1 MITIALYGNLR
12 KYGRRFDL
20 HVGTAAEALRLLMVQ
35 LEGFRQDLERG
46 SFQVRFKKSDLSEEN
61 LKEGLHEQT
70 EGVLHI
76 VPRVQGAGKNIG
88 AIVNIVIGIVLVIA
102 SWPSGGAAGWSYMA
116 AAGVLGGAAMVLG
129 GVSQLL
135 TKAPSLDNLQD
146 GADASKNSNFSN
158 LQNTIGQGTVVPVA
172 YGRVRIGSKVI
183 SQGLETRGT
192 LLKQNKEIKV
202 TGAGRVGRVNNDF
215 IEEVGGEQVPSTPA
229 IAAADL
235 IIKKIYVPGVASVA
249 PNGVPYN
256 TDFNND
262 SVRARNYIAKIKEV

>member
-61 LKEGLHEQT
+61 LKEGLHEQA

-76 VPRVQGAGKNIG
+76 VPRVQGAGKNFG
-88 AIVNIVIGIVLVIA
+88 AIVNIVIGIVLVIV
-102 SWPSGGAAGWSYMA
+102 SWPSGGAAGWSYMT
-116 AAGVLGGAAMVLG
+116 AAGVLSGAAMVIG
-129 GVSQLL
+129 GVAQLL
-135 TKAPSLDNLQD
+135 TKVPSLDDLQD

-183 SQGLETRGT
+183 SQGLETRRT
-192 LLKQNKEIKV
+192 LLKQKKEIKV
-202 TGAGRVGRVNNDF
+202 TAAGRVEGVSSSF

-235 IIKKIYVPGVASVA
+235 IIEKIYVPGVAAVA

-262 SVRARNYIAKIKEV
+262 SVRARNYIAKLKEV

>member
-61 LKEGLHEQT
+61 LKEGLHGQA

-76 VPRVQGAGKNIG
+76 VPRVQGAGKNFG
-88 AIVNIVIGIVLVIA
+88 AIINIVIGIVLVIV

-116 AAGVLGGAAMVLG
+116 AAGVLGGASMILG

-135 TKAPSLDNLQD
+135 TKVPSLDNLQD

-192 LLKQNKEIKV
+192 LLKQRKEVKV
-202 TGAGRVGRVNNDF
+202 TAAGRVEGVSNSF

-229 IAAADL
+229 IASADL
-235 IIKKIYVPGVASVA
+235 IIEKTYVQGVASVA

-262 SVRARNYIAKIKEV
+262 SVRARNYIAKIKEA